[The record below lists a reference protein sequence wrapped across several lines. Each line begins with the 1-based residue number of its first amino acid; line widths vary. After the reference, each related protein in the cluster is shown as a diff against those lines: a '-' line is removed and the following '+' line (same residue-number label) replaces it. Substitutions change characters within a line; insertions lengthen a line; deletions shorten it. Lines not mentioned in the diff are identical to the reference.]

1 MFQHWKYQ
9 HAAIIPAQGLRL
21 IHSTIYQGR
30 HFCVFLLCSFFWLEA
45 LCVKLPQDSFICSFH
60 CQAIVF
66 TQARTCSIA
75 SAASVVPNRFH
86 HKTSKFRTAEPSR
99 ACNQFPN
106 MFLLKRTRNNND
118 TFNHTVDIFQ
128 NKTSNTNKDTLY
140 IHSIKS
146 LHNSAWAQGLDSV
159 RFSSENLRC
168 LTCHPITPMT

>member
-1 MFQHWKYQ
+1 MQYTKDGIFAY
-9 HAAIIPAQGLRL
+9 
-21 IHSTIYQGR
+21 
-30 HFCVFLLCSFFWLEA
+30 FCCAVFFEFEA

-106 MFLLKRTRNNND
+106 MFLLKRTRSNND

-146 LHNSAWAQGLDSV
+146 LIPLEHKDSTVYVFLQKISAA
-159 RFSSENLRC
+159 
-168 LTCHPITPMT
+168 